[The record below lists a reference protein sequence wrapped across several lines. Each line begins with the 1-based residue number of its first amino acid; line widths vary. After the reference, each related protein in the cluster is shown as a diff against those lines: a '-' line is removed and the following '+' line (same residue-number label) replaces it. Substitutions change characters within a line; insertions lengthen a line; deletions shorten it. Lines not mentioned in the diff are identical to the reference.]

1 MSIVPLPSS
10 HQELPPPPPPQC
22 QEQCG
27 DEYTSTVVECG
38 YPAFVIS
45 VAERLHA
52 DAERGRLATGSAMP
66 MGRPGGQSGGD
77 GLMMV
82 GGAMGGAAAAEQ
94 TPVLGA
100 LQSMPHPGAG
110 HGPVGPPVTPS
121 LMKNRASDRMTD
133 SASFGI
139 GGNISDFSGGFG
151 SAGIMD
157 NGRGQKHNIS
167 AAVGAV
173 GEVLAGSHGKLA
185 ANKEDSQARDPL

>member
-1 MSIVPLPSS
+1 MKHTSSTVPLSSS
-10 HQELPPPPPPQC
+10 HRQTTTTSPQC

-27 DEYTSTVVECG
+27 AEYTSTVVECG

-52 DAERGRLATGSAMP
+52 GAEGEKLAMGGAMP
-66 MGRPGGQSGGD
+66 MGQPGGQSDGD
-77 GLMMV
+77 EVVV

-94 TPVLGA
+94 TPVLSA

-110 HGPVGPPVTPS
+110 SHGPVGPPFAPN

-139 GGNISDFSGGFG
+139 GGNFSDFSKNSFGGT
-151 SAGIMD
+151 MD
-157 NGRGQKHNIS
+157 NGRGQKHNRS

-173 GEVLAGSHGKLA
+173 GQGVVGSHGKLA
-185 ANKEDSQARDPL
+185 